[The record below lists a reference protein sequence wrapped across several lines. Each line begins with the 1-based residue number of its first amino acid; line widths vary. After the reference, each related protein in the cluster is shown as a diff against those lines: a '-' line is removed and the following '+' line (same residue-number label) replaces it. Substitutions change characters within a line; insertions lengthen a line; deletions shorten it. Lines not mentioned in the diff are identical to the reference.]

1 MNIKLDNYYVTRG
14 LNVVLAKDKVRNDQT
29 RMISP
34 DYFKNIN
41 WFGVYKE
48 GNYYINKSESHKDI
62 IEELTNKAIDNDLY
76 ILDLFQ
82 LADYTMDMLYT
93 TANDRSK
100 NIRIDNDHGS
110 KISIYHRAINETYKY
125 PIVSVNGATRTA
137 NKISRLHKALKG
149 S

>member
-29 RMISP
+29 RMINP

-48 GNYYINKSESHKDI
+48 VNYYINKYESFKDI
-62 IEELTNKAIDNDLY
+62 MEELTNTSIKNDLY

-82 LADYTMDMLYT
+82 LADYTMDTLYT
-93 TANDRSK
+93 TANDRNE
-100 NIRIDNDHGS
+100 NIRINNDHGS

-125 PIVSVNGATRTA
+125 PIVSVNGAAHTS
-137 NKISRLHKALKG
+137 NKIYRLHKALKG
-149 S
+149 F

>member
-29 RMISP
+29 RMINP

-48 GNYYINKSESHKDI
+48 GNYYINKSESFKDI

-93 TANDRSK
+93 TANNR
-100 NIRIDNDHGS
+100 NENVRINNDHGS
-110 KISIYHRAINETYKY
+110 KI
-125 PIVSVNGATRTA
+125 
-137 NKISRLHKALKG
+137 
-149 S
+149 